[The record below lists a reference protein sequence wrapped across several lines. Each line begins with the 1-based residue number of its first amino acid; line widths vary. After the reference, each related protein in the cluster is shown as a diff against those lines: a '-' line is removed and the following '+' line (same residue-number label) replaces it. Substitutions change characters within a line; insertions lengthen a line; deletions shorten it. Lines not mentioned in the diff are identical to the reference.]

1 MASNQAV
8 KVDVVDNKK
17 NKGKKLADKSIR
29 AFVDVD
35 KVKDLIGGGGGQGGE
50 SMIANLEDYM
60 DLGTLTLTDVE
71 GVKEAINAGKAFYL
85 NLGGEGTGLV
95 LDGFYNG
102 AVDGDNIIITSAPML
117 TEVVGGEGGAL
128 TGIKFYFD
136 ATTGII
142 DYTKPSLNV
151 FAFPHSTVSNANR
164 NFALGKLSITS
175 GSDTYEYDGS
185 QDVDIDIS
193 SGSGGGTYVYPLGFT
208 KGDDDTSSGGGAYWD
223 DLLNAITNDIPIAVE
238 YYLSSDV
245 GSLPAKCV
253 TYVNSV
259 RDTGEY
265 TQGGGRIRKFY
276 LSVRCAGTSKT
287 DPCVDQLITVAR
299 YYDQGDT
306 VETTVDVI
314 S

>member
-35 KVKDLIGGGGGQGGE
+35 KVKDLIGGGGGGE
-50 SMIANLEDYM
+50 SMIANLADYI
-60 DLGTLTLTDVE
+60 DLKTLTLTDVE
-71 GVKEAINAGKAFYL
+71 GVKEVINAGKAFYL
-85 NLGGEGTGLV
+85 NMGGEGTGLI
-95 LDGFYNG
+95 LDGFYSG
-102 AVDGDNIIITSAPML
+102 VVDGNYIIIASTSL
-117 TEVVGGEGGAL
+117 FTEQDGGDDGIL
-128 TGIKFYFD
+128 CGIKFYFD

-142 DYTKPSLNV
+142 DYTKPILNV
-151 FAFPHSTVSNANR
+151 FTFIHSSVENGNR
-164 NFALGKLSITS
+164 IFTLGKLSVTS
-175 GSDTYEYDGS
+175 GNDTYEYDGS

-208 KGDDDTSSGGGAYWD
+208 KGDDGVSSGGKTYWN
-223 DLLNAITNDIPIAVE
+223 DLLDAITNDTPIAVE

-245 GSLPAKCV
+245 GSLPAKSV

-265 TQGGGRIRKFY
+265 TQGGGRVRKFY

>member
-1 MASNQAV
+1 MTSNQAV

-35 KVKDLIGGGGGQGGE
+35 KVKSLIGGGGQGG
-50 SMIANLEDYM
+50 
-60 DLGTLTLTDVE
+60 
-71 GVKEAINAGKAFYL
+71 
-85 NLGGEGTGLV
+85 
-95 LDGFYNG
+95 
-102 AVDGDNIIITSAPML
+102 
-117 TEVVGGEGGAL
+117 
-128 TGIKFYFD
+128 
-136 ATTGII
+136 
-142 DYTKPSLNV
+142 
-151 FAFPHSTVSNANR
+151 
-164 NFALGKLSITS
+164 
-175 GSDTYEYDGS
+175 
-185 QDVDIDIS
+185 
-193 SGSGGGTYVYPLGFT
+193 GSGTYLYTLGFT
-208 KGDDDTSSGGGAYWD
+208 KGDDGVSSGGKVYWD

-238 YYLSSDV
+238 YHLSSDV
-245 GSLPAKCV
+245 SSLPAKCV
-253 TYVNSV
+253 AYVNSV

-276 LSVRCAGTSKT
+276 LSVRCAGISKT

>member
-1 MASNQAV
+1 MNRSDSSV
-8 KVDVVDNKK
+8 KVELVDDKKIEKGNLPDRSIKAYVNKK
-17 NKGKKLADKSIR
+17 ELNGL
-29 AFVDVD
+29 VD
-35 KVKDLIGGGGGQGGE
+35 GQGGE
-50 SMIANLEDYM
+50 SMIANLGDYM
-60 DLGTLTLTDVE
+60 DLETLTLTDVE
-71 GVKEAINAGKAFYL
+71 GVKEAINAGKVFYF
-85 NLGGEGTGLV
+85 NISGEGTGLV

-102 AVDGDNIIITSAPML
+102 AIDGDYIIITSAPMF
-117 TEVVGGEGGAL
+117 TENTGEEGGLLAGL
-128 TGIKFYFD
+128 KFYFD

-142 DYTKPSLNV
+142 DFTKPFSNL
-151 FAFPHSTVSNANR
+151 FAFPHTTVQDTTR
-164 NFALGKLSITS
+164 RFTLGKLSITS

-208 KGDDDTSSGGGAYWD
+208 KGDDGISSGGKVYWD
-223 DLLNAITNDIPIAVE
+223 DLLNAIINNIPIAVE

-245 GSLPAKCV
+245 GSLPATCV
-253 TYVNSV
+253 AYVNSV

-265 TQGGGRIRKFY
+265 TQGVERIRKLY

>member
-1 MASNQAV
+1 MNKSDSSI
-8 KVDVVDNKK
+8 KVELVDDKKIEKGNLPDRSIKAYVNKK
-17 NKGKKLADKSIR
+17 ELNEL
-29 AFVDVD
+29 VD
-35 KVKDLIGGGGGQGGE
+35 GQGGE
-50 SMIANLEDYM
+50 SMIVNLDDYM
-60 DLGTLTLTDVE
+60 DLETFTLTDVE
-71 GVKEAINAGKAFYL
+71 GAKEVINAGKVFYL
-85 NLGGEGTGLV
+85 NIGGEGTGLV
-95 LDGFYNG
+95 LDGFYSG
-102 AVDGDNIIITSAPML
+102 VIDGDQIIISSTSL
-117 TEVVGGEGGAL
+117 FTEQSDGGDGGL
-128 TGIKFYFD
+128 LLGVKFYFD
-136 ATTGII
+136 ATTGIL
-142 DYTKPSLNV
+142 DYTKPITNVFLFAHTTEESLNRI
-151 FAFPHSTVSNANR
+151 FT
-164 NFALGKLSITS
+164 LGKLSITS
-175 GSDTYEYDGS
+175 GNDTYEYDGS
-185 QDVDIDIS
+185 QDVNIEVS
-193 SGSGGGTYVYPLGFT
+193 SGGSGTYLYTLGFT
-208 KGDDDTSSGGGAYWD
+208 KGDDGVSSGGKVYWD

-253 TYVNSV
+253 AYVNSV

>member
-35 KVKDLIGGGGGQGGE
+35 GVKDLIGGGGE

-60 DLGTLTLTDVE
+60 DIGTLTLTDVE
-71 GVKEAINAGKAFYL
+71 GVKEAINAGKVFYL
-85 NLGGEGTGLV
+85 NVGGEGTGLV

-102 AVDGDNIIITSAPML
+102 AIDGDYIIITSAPML
-117 TEVVGGEGGAL
+117 TEVVGGEGGLLA
-128 TGIKFYFD
+128 GIKFNFD

-142 DYTKPSLNV
+142 DLTKPFSNI
-151 FAFPHSTVSNANR
+151 FTFPHSTVSDINR
-164 NFALGKLSITS
+164 NLALGKLSITS
-175 GSDTYEYDGS
+175 GGDTHEYDGS

-193 SGSGGGTYVYPLGFT
+193 GGSGGGTYVYPLCFT
-208 KGDDDTSSGGGAYWD
+208 KGDDDKSSGGGAYWD

-238 YYLSSDV
+238 YYLSSDTS
-245 GSLPAKCV
+245 SLPAKCV
-253 TYVNSV
+253 AYANSV
-259 RDTGEY
+259 RDTGDY
-265 TQGGGRIRKFY
+265 TQGGGRVRKLY

-287 DPCVDQLITVAR
+287 DPCVDQLITVAK
-299 YYDQGDT
+299 YYDQGNT